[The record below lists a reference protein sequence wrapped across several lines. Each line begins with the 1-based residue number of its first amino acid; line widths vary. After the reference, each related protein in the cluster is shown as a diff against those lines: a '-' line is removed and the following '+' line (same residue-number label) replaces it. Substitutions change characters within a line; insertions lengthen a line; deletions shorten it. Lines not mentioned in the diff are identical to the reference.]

1 MKEKAKGTER
11 AERAKAR
18 TRQNEKVEREQ
29 VSKGNA
35 EGAVTDRR
43 KMKQR
48 RGSNHGPSKIE
59 RKSEQSNL
67 HRDKSRTVENRQNV
81 QKRSKMVKIDVFG
94 SGEWPAAC
102 SAKNQHKVAV
112 KRTCV

>member
-1 MKEKAKGTER
+1 
-11 AERAKAR
+11 
-18 TRQNEKVEREQ
+18 
-29 VSKGNA
+29 
-35 EGAVTDRR
+35 
-43 KMKQR
+43 MKQR

-59 RKSEQSNL
+59 RKSEQRDCRGSNHGPSKNEATQREQSRTIKNERKSEQSNL
-67 HRDKSRTVENRQNV
+67 QREQSRTVKNRQNV

-102 SAKNQHKVAV
+102 SAKNQYKVAV

>member
-1 MKEKAKGTER
+1 MEEKVKEK
-11 AERAKAR
+11 
-18 TRQNEKVEREQ
+18 
-29 VSKGNA
+29 VSKVICT
-35 EGAVTDRR
+35 EGQVTDRP

-102 SAKNQHKVAV
+102 SAKNQYKVAV

>member
-11 AERAKAR
+11 AERAKTR
-18 TRQNEKVEREQ
+18 TRQHEKVEREQ

-35 EGAVTDRR
+35 EGAITDCRKMEEKVSKGIAEGAITDRR

-59 RKSEQSNL
+59 RKSERKSEQSNL
-67 HRDKSRTVENRQNV
+67 HRETSHGPSKNEATQREQSRTVEN
-81 QKRSKMVKIDVFG
+81 
-94 SGEWPAAC
+94 
-102 SAKNQHKVAV
+102 
-112 KRTCV
+112 